1 MARFSYTAL
10 VRKADAYLRQQR
22 EKSRLFRY
30 ILPLSL
36 FDEQLWLRK
45 REGIARGAACGVFW
59 ALAPVPLQTIF
70 AAVSALK
77 VRGNMPIA
85 IVSCWI
91 SIPGYQLIAW
101 PLQWWLGAE
110 VFQLMGGGS
119 GASMA
124 TAKHAAKLLCESPH
138 LLASAFNDIYLPLLA
153 AEFIIGCLISCTLIA
168 FLAYG
173 LTMLLLCR
181 MKDAE
186 F

>member
-10 VRKADAYLRQQR
+10 VRKADAYLRRQR
-22 EKSRLFRY
+22 EQSRFFRLL
-30 ILPLSL
+30 LPLSL
-36 FDEQLWLRK
+36 FNEQLWLRK

-59 ALAPVPLQTIF
+59 ALAPVPMQTIF
-70 AAVSALK
+70 AAISALK
-77 VRGNMPIA
+77 LRGNMPIA
-85 IVSCWI
+85 IVTCWI

-110 VFQLMGGGS
+110 LFQMMGAAS
-119 GASMA
+119 GASMQ
-124 TAKHAAKLLCESPH
+124 TAKQAAQLLCESPH
-138 LLASAFNDIYLPLLA
+138 LLPTAFSHIHLPTLG
-153 AEFIIGCLISCTLIA
+153 AEFIVGCLLSCTAIA

-173 LTMLLLCR
+173 LTYLLLCR